1 MNVVV
6 PTGNFGNILAS
17 YYAKQMG
24 IPIGKFVCA
33 SNKNKYYLTSLRQ
46 ENTIATENSML
57 QHLHLWIF

>member
-17 YYAKQMG
+17 YYANKMG

-33 SNKNKYYLTSLRQ
+33 SNKNKVLFDSLRQ